1 MIELL
6 EEAMHP
12 EHWVHAASGA
22 GVFLLAFLSE
32 DSATLSGA
40 VLGSLGRLSWS
51 LAFASC
57 FLGIWLGDLG
67 LYGLA
72 RYFGRPVLGRF
83 GLRKATEKLNQSEAW
98 FARHGS
104 LALVI
109 CRFVPG
115 TRLPTF
121 LAAGILRMPAARFA
135 AITGILAAS
144 WVGLFFAVLHRLGR
158 ETGRSVLDSRSG
170 VPFVVAAALALV
182 LILSRDHLL
191 SLAGK
196 FLGSPPVQ
204 RLTRWEFWPA
214 WLFYLPIGLNYLRLS
229 IKYRSLSLPTC
240 ANPGMFT
247 GGMIGESKQETLS
260 ALAAAHPQWVASSTL
275 IREGEISKRMT
286 DLGEWMQSIGSVFP
300 IVLKPDVAQR
310 GSGFKVV
317 RSAADAESYFRAV
330 DVPVIAQK
338 YIPGPLEA
346 GIFFHRFPTGGKGKI
361 FAITEK
367 IFPVISGDGVRSI
380 EELIRAD
387 ARASILA
394 ETYLRRFDRKR
405 TSVLAPGETLRL
417 VEAGNHAQGCIFRDG
432 MHLWS
437 SRLEA
442 RIDAISKDLPGF
454 YIGRYD
460 VRFRSVEELRMG
472 EGFAILELNGAAS
485 EATSAYDAGKSL
497 REAYAILFQQW
508 ELVFAI
514 ADENR
519 KRGHRADPL
528 ATIFSEWRRYQERSL
543 CHPLAD

>member
-1 MIELL
+1 MN
-6 EEAMHP
+6 P

>member
-1 MIELL
+1 MN
-6 EEAMHP
+6 P

-286 DLGEWMQSIGSVFP
+286 ELGEWMQSIGSVFP

>member
-1 MIELL
+1 MN
-6 EEAMHP
+6 P
-12 EHWVHAASGA
+12 EPWVHVAGGA
-22 GVFLLAFLSE
+22 GIFLLTFLSE

-67 LYGLA
+67 LYGFA
-72 RYFGRPVLGRF
+72 RYFGRPALRRF
-83 GLRKATEKLNQSEAW
+83 GFRKAMEKLNQSEAW

-109 CRFVPG
+109 CRFIPG

-121 LAAGILRMPAARFA
+121 LTAGILRMPAGRFA
-135 AITGILAAS
+135 AITGVLAAS
-144 WVGLFFAVLHRLGR
+144 WVGLFFAVFHWLGG
-158 ETGRSVLDSRSG
+158 EAARSVLDSSIG
-170 VPFVVAAALALV
+170 VRFAIVAALALA
-182 LILSRDHLL
+182 LILSRDRCL

-196 FLGSPPVQ
+196 FLGSPAVQ
-204 RLTRWEFWPA
+204 RWRRWEFWPA

-247 GGMIGESKQETLS
+247 GGMIGESKHETLS
-260 ALAAAHPQWVASSTL
+260 ALAAANPEWVAPSIL
-275 IREGEISKRMT
+275 IGEGDVSRRMA
-286 DLGEWMQSIGSVFP
+286 DLARAMQSIGPGFP

-310 GSGFKVV
+310 GSGFKVA
-317 RSAADAESYFRAV
+317 RSAAEAEAYFRAV

-338 YIPGPLEA
+338 YVPGPHEA
-346 GIFFHRFPTGGKGKI
+346 GLFFYRFPTRGKGKI

-367 IFPVISGDGVRSI
+367 IFPVISGNGVRTV

-405 TSVLAPGETLRL
+405 NFVLAPGETLRL

-432 MHLWS
+432 THLWS

-442 RIDAISKDLPGF
+442 RINALSEDLPGF

-460 VRFRSVEELRMG
+460 VRFRSVEEFRMG

-514 ADENR
+514 GDENR
-519 KRGHRADPL
+519 RRGHRADPL

>member
-1 MIELL
+1 MN
-6 EEAMHP
+6 P

-135 AITGILAAS
+135 AITAILAAS

-361 FAITEK
+361 FAITKK